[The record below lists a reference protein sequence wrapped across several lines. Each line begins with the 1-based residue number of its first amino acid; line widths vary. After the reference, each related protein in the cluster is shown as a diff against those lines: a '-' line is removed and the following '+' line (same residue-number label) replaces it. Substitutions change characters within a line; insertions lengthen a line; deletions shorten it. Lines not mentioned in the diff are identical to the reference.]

1 MSSGSTKLPHLCLN
15 VDGILLKADTA
26 GETLTYAP
34 MVKGIG
40 YVTNGESLLILQHHG
55 YLGMSLENW
64 KVIHEE
70 LGYMIEEAERW
81 GKS

>member
-1 MSSGSTKLPHLCLN
+1 MSSGITKLPHLCIN
-15 VDGILLKADTA
+15 VEGILLKADSSE
-26 GETLTYAP
+26 ETLTYAS
-34 MVKGIG
+34 MLKGVG
-40 YVTNGESLLILQHHG
+40 YITNGQSMLIVQHHG
-55 YLGMSLENW
+55 YLGMNLKDW

>member
-1 MSSGSTKLPHLCLN
+1 MSSGSTKLPHLNLN

-26 GETLTYAP
+26 GETLTYAS
-34 MVKGIG
+34 MVRGVG
-40 YVTNGESLLILQHHG
+40 YVTNGESLILLQHRG
-55 YLGMSLENW
+55 YLGMKLKDW